1 MAQIFIYLLNCTAS
15 PRHHPPSPP
24 ASTMLLHFLIFLRML
39 HLHMWFLKQK
49 TMFFII
55 ILLHRKIWFLHVQ
68 CLKYLLYLLLYYLN
82 DTNFHKTVCWQLSG
96 VVCVLLLLLLCPLLS
111 RSIKFAFLP
120 RGHLFML
127 TLLRAEINSEACQ
140 SGEAGAIFIPAQ
152 ICTEAIS
159 RSLWKMHLQH
169 EREESF
175 SIPGSQSATC
185 ADAISSRVSN
195 ACSSLKWKKGERW
208 YSRLILR
215 GKWPDVTTDGAF
227 PPFISDKKR
236 KNRIHTQLHILLS
249 FHLLN

>member
-1 MAQIFIYLLNCTAS
+1 
-15 PRHHPPSPP
+15 
-24 ASTMLLHFLIFLRML
+24 
-39 HLHMWFLKQK
+39 
-49 TMFFII
+49 
-55 ILLHRKIWFLHVQ
+55 
-68 CLKYLLYLLLYYLN
+68 
-82 DTNFHKTVCWQLSG
+82 
-96 VVCVLLLLLLCPLLS
+96 
-111 RSIKFAFLP
+111 
-120 RGHLFML
+120 ML

-215 GKWPDVTTDGAF
+215 GKWPDVTTDGTF
-227 PPFISDKKR
+227 PPPLVSDKKR
-236 KNRIHTQLHILLS
+236 KNLIHTQLHILLS
-249 FHLLN
+249 FHLLKISCEWEPRGVGAATQGSSGFWQARGGADGVGGGDDGVAVTSRAYLLLPAVTSVWRGQLMRTH

>member
-1 MAQIFIYLLNCTAS
+1 
-15 PRHHPPSPP
+15 
-24 ASTMLLHFLIFLRML
+24 
-39 HLHMWFLKQK
+39 
-49 TMFFII
+49 
-55 ILLHRKIWFLHVQ
+55 
-68 CLKYLLYLLLYYLN
+68 
-82 DTNFHKTVCWQLSG
+82 
-96 VVCVLLLLLLCPLLS
+96 
-111 RSIKFAFLP
+111 
-120 RGHLFML
+120 ML

-208 YSRLILR
+208 YSRMILR
-215 GKWPDVTTDGAF
+215 GKWPDVATDGAF
-227 PPFISDKKR
+227 PPLVSDKKR
-236 KNRIHTQLHILLS
+236 EKSNPQTTAHFAFFPSFEDKLRVRAQRCGSCHPGLVWLLTGLRWCWWCGWGWRWGS
-249 FHLLN
+249 CHQQSLPPASSCDFRLARTANEDTLVSQAWHECSHKQKWFDLSLEIEASCKFVGEGGQGVNCFHV